1 MPRLICFLLMTALYG
16 CTSTKPKDAEV
27 AFSYQDNYDNFGYIT
42 HWVRNPAVPPTGD
55 NILGAEKA
63 FVGCKTEMKESLL
76 NNQLPGHDIQYAFI
90 VACMK
95 KRDWFL
101 SVDTY
106 MVTQ

>member
-1 MPRLICFLLMTALYG
+1 MTALYG
-16 CTSTKPKDAEV
+16 CTATKPKEAEIV
-27 AFSYQDNYDNFGYIT
+27 FSYQDNFDYFGYIT
-42 HWVRNPAVPPTGD
+42 HWVRNPAIPPTGD

-63 FVGCKTEMKESLL
+63 FARCKIEMQESLL
-76 NNQLPGHDIQYAFI
+76 NNQLPAHDIQYAFI
-90 VACMK
+90 VACMN